1 MPLGGFIW
9 FLVGSA
15 WAVSSTA
22 FLDVMPDAPVAVSG
36 WFLYSFFALLV
47 LSVVVPVIFYER
59 LIKERGLG
67 KSSKVW
73 FAIGFTVGFA
83 IWVAL
88 GSLR

>member
-1 MPLGGFIW
+1 
-9 FLVGSA
+9 
-15 WAVSSTA
+15 
-22 FLDVMPDAPVAVSG
+22 MPDAPVAVSG